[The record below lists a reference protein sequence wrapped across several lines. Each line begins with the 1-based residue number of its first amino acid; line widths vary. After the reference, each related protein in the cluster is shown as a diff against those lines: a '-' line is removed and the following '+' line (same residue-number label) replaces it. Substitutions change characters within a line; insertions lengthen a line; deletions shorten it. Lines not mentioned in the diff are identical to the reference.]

1 MRIYINQNDREKKED
16 EYERIDDLENE
27 KIEDFE
33 KMKDY
38 LLGLF
43 INLKNEEDI
52 NIIFSL
58 IDYLQQKKEGKV
70 KDTNYKKKELYKAIL
85 NKLLDKNNLFKKEEF
100 FSSHKNLKILLLYK
114 LNEKGILQ
122 NNDKNEYYNNLQELM
137 KSIKVDLY
145 GEIKKKTLDEI
156 LKIEEP
162 IIKRRLSLP
171 DIILGNIQNTMN

>member
-1 MRIYINQNDREKKED
+1 LRIYINQNDREKKED

-58 IDYLQQKKEGKV
+58 IDY
-70 KDTNYKKKELYKAIL
+70 
-85 NKLLDKNNLFKKEEF
+85 
-100 FSSHKNLKILLLYK
+100 
-114 LNEKGILQ
+114 
-122 NNDKNEYYNNLQELM
+122 
-137 KSIKVDLY
+137 
-145 GEIKKKTLDEI
+145 
-156 LKIEEP
+156 
-162 IIKRRLSLP
+162 
-171 DIILGNIQNTMN
+171 

>member
-58 IDYLQQKKEGKV
+58 IDY
-70 KDTNYKKKELYKAIL
+70 
-85 NKLLDKNNLFKKEEF
+85 
-100 FSSHKNLKILLLYK
+100 
-114 LNEKGILQ
+114 
-122 NNDKNEYYNNLQELM
+122 
-137 KSIKVDLY
+137 
-145 GEIKKKTLDEI
+145 
-156 LKIEEP
+156 
-162 IIKRRLSLP
+162 
-171 DIILGNIQNTMN
+171 

>member
-1 MRIYINQNDREKKED
+1 MNKITSVNNIMNKKNKFKFIDKNIKRWDKDKILKIFFEILRIYINQNDREKKED

-58 IDYLQQKKEGKV
+58 IDY
-70 KDTNYKKKELYKAIL
+70 
-85 NKLLDKNNLFKKEEF
+85 
-100 FSSHKNLKILLLYK
+100 
-114 LNEKGILQ
+114 
-122 NNDKNEYYNNLQELM
+122 
-137 KSIKVDLY
+137 
-145 GEIKKKTLDEI
+145 
-156 LKIEEP
+156 
-162 IIKRRLSLP
+162 
-171 DIILGNIQNTMN
+171 

>member
-1 MRIYINQNDREKKED
+1 MNKITSVNNIMNKKNKFKFIDKNNKRWDKDKILKIFFEILRIYINQNDREKKED

-58 IDYLQQKKEGKV
+58 IDY
-70 KDTNYKKKELYKAIL
+70 
-85 NKLLDKNNLFKKEEF
+85 
-100 FSSHKNLKILLLYK
+100 
-114 LNEKGILQ
+114 
-122 NNDKNEYYNNLQELM
+122 
-137 KSIKVDLY
+137 
-145 GEIKKKTLDEI
+145 
-156 LKIEEP
+156 
-162 IIKRRLSLP
+162 
-171 DIILGNIQNTMN
+171 